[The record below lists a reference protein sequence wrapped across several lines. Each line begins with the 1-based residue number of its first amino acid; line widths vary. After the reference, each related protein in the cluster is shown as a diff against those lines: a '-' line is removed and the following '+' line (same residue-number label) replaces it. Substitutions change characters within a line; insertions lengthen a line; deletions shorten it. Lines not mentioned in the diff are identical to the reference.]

1 MKDWVIQYT
10 FMENLFGTHILI
22 GTCDTKTV
30 IGELTVHRED
40 GHYATRMPWGK
51 YYDTGKRKV
60 LFQPRKG

>member
-1 MKDWVIQYT
+1 
-10 FMENLFGTHILI
+10 MENLFGTHILI

-40 GHYATRMPWGK
+40 GHYATRMPWDK

-60 LFQPRKG
+60 LFEPRKG